1 MSPLYAKCIKDRADV
16 RRSAHKILLHR
27 SYTLSSKIFA
37 TVVDGIGGRP
47 HKSKYRSPDH
57 DSYQTVDLVHPT
69 TPVGLPAELQKRS
82 SDHLRSHFSLTS
94 GILGYK
100 ELGYL
105 IDELPSALADGWR

>member
-1 MSPLYAKCIKDRADV
+1 MSPLYAKCIKDQADV

-57 DSYQTVDLVHPT
+57 DSYQTVDLVYPT
-69 TPVGLPAELQKRS
+69 TPVGFPAGFQKRS
-82 SDHLRSHFSLTS
+82 SDHFRSNFSLTS
-94 GILGYK
+94 VFWGIRSWA
-100 ELGYL
+100 
-105 IDELPSALADGWR
+105 I